1 MDIQERINRQRVHHI
16 VASYQLDGDDGDA
29 FAELLTQLLETY
41 CQSLIEL
48 SLLESIVKGWSE
60 IPMQKGLPFLHG
72 VHDRLRA
79 WQPDLDISSQ
89 ASTPLNTRNPAF
101 LGVISVDVK
110 ASDTP
115 AITPESIGITITP
128 GQFEQIT
135 GLDASLVFDGNGHV
149 LLNRPVEM
157 KKPLEPQQ

>member
-29 FAELLTQLLETY
+29 FAELLAQLLETY
-41 CQSLIEL
+41 PQSLIEL
-48 SLLESIVKGWSE
+48 SLIESIVQGWSE
-60 IPMQKGLPFLHG
+60 IPMQKGMRFLQG
-72 VHDRLRA
+72 VHDRLRL
-79 WQPDLDISSQ
+79 WQPDLDISSSP
-89 ASTPLNTRNPAF
+89 STPLKTLSPKF
-101 LGVISVDVK
+101 LGAISVDVK
-110 ASDTP
+110 VPASP
-115 AITPESIGITITP
+115 PMPPESIGITITS

-149 LLNRPVEM
+149 LLTPPVEM